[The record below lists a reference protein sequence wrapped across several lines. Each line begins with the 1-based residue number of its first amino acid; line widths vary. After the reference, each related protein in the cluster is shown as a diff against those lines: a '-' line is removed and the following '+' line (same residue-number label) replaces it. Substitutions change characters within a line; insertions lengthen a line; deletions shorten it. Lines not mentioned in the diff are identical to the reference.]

1 MEAEDYIFKSE
12 MHTYSPVYHYAT
24 RMDTFESENGWF
36 CNTTKKNS
44 TSTREIPSTSEATG
58 ENSSSVAAP

>member
-24 RMDTFESENGWF
+24 CMDTFKSENGLF
-36 CNTTKKNS
+36 CNTTKK
-44 TSTREIPSTSEATG
+44 TPQAQGRYPLPQKPPVKIQ
-58 ENSSSVAAP
+58 VA